1 MTAVR
6 TFGILAILA
15 FASAC
20 ERGAAATAQGAQPT
34 TTTATAAEDHSAHA
48 TAANG
53 PNGTANLQLTVD
65 GTGYHPSSISAP
77 SGKPVRLTVT
87 RTSDEGCGQ
96 QIVFPSLNIRR
107 DLPLNQAVTVEFT
120 MPASGNVAFTCGM
133 DMLRGSIVAQ

>member
-1 MTAVR
+1 MTAIQ
-6 TFGILAILA
+6 TLGIITILA

-20 ERGAAATAQGAQPT
+20 ERGATATAQGTQPIA
-34 TTTATAAEDHSAHA
+34 TTATTANHSAHA
-48 TAANG
+48 PVATGAT
-53 PNGTANLQLTVD
+53 GTADLQLTVD

-77 SGKPVRLTVT
+77 SGKPVRLTIT

-120 MPASGNVAFTCGM
+120 MPTSGNVAFACGM
-133 DMLRGSIVAQ
+133 DMLRGSIVAG

>member
-6 TFGILAILA
+6 TLGILTILA

-20 ERGAAATAQGAQPT
+20 ERGATAAAQGAQPT
-34 TTTATAAEDHSAHA
+34 TTTATAADHSAHA
-48 TAANG
+48 TAAT
-53 PNGTANLQLTVD
+53 GTADLQLTVD

-77 SGKPVRLTVT
+77 AGKPVRLTIT

-120 MPASGNVAFTCGM
+120 MPASGSVAFTCGM
-133 DMLRGSIVAQ
+133 DMMRGSIVAG